1 MAYKSFKREVLNNHG
16 IAKEKGLWMIAKDF
30 ERELRTK
37 GKYIP
42 WLTGSLTV
50 HTTVTLK
57 SGKIVAVSSTP
68 YAAKQYYTH
77 RSKNNWFKRCY
88 NANQQRYEEM
98 LGSSLSGRKQR
109 SDYGT
114 SKK

>member
-1 MAYKSFKREVLNNHG
+1 
-16 IAKEKGLWMIAKDF
+16 MIAKDF

-68 YAAKQYYTH
+68 YAATQYFTH
-77 RSKNNWFKRCY
+77 RSKSKWFKRAY
-88 NANQQRYEEM
+88 NANQQCYEAL
-98 LGSSLSGRKQR
+98 LGKELKGGMK
-109 SDYGT
+109 
-114 SKK
+114 